1 MLKHYS
7 KEINTNAHQF
17 ETLKPKNETLF
28 AILNYSKSVKVEKVL
43 NKKVVLVLN

>member
-7 KEINTNAHQF
+7 KEINSNTQTF
-17 ETLKPKNETLF
+17 KSSKPKRETLF

-43 NKKVVLVLN
+43 NKKVVVILN